1 MECGGR
7 TMATVGIDFPSLFN
21 GVFSHRRVLITG
33 HTGFKGSWL
42 TLWLTLMNADI
53 IGYALPANTE
63 KDNFVVCG
71 LGNDITDIRGD
82 VRDYGHLKAV
92 FEEYRPEVVFHLAA
106 QPLVRLSYAIPAE
119 TLDTNIMGT
128 VNVLEN
134 IRTCESVRA
143 AVMVTSDKCYE
154 NKEQLWG
161 YRECDPLGGYDP
173 YSASKGCAELVCAA
187 YTRSFFSKVNIDKHI
202 CTARAGNVI
211 GGGDWSPDRILPDC
225 VRALQS
231 GRPIGVRNPMAVRP
245 WQFVLEPLYG
255 YLTLAAG
262 LLENPVKYMGAWNF
276 GPDSHSVVPVGEVVN
291 EVVRLWGS
299 GGWEHLSENGT
310 TPHEAGLLS
319 LDCTKA
325 KNLLGWQPRLTLN
338 EALMQTLAWYRAE
351 LNDEKRALCEAQ
363 IAAYCLRYA
372 EPS

>member
-1 MECGGR
+1 
-7 TMATVGIDFPSLFN
+7 MATVGIDFPHLFN
-21 GVFSHRRVLITG
+21 GAFNNRRVLITG

-42 TLWLTLMNADI
+42 TLWLTLMNADV
-53 IGYALPANTE
+53 IGYALPPRTE
-63 KDNFVVCG
+63 GDNFAACR
-71 LGNDITDIRGD
+71 LGKDITDIRGD

-106 QPLVRLSYAIPAE
+106 QPLVRLSYALPAE

-134 IRTCESVRA
+134 VRTCESVRA
-143 AVMVTSDKCYE
+143 AVMITSDKCYE

-161 YRECDPLGGYDP
+161 YRECDSMGGYDP

-187 YTRSFFSKVNIDKHI
+187 YARSFFSKDNIDKHI

-231 GRPIGVRNPMAVRP
+231 GRPIGVRNPKAVRP

-262 LLENPVKYMGAWNF
+262 LLENPAKHIGAWNF
-276 GPDSHSVVPVGEVVN
+276 GPDYHSVVPVGEVVN

-299 GGWEHLSENGT
+299 GGWEDLLENDT
-310 TPHEAGLLS
+310 APHEASLLS
-319 LDCTKA
+319 LDCSKA
-325 KNLLGWQPRLTLN
+325 RNLLGWQSRLTLN
-338 EALMQTLAWYRAE
+338 EALAQTLAWYRAE
-351 LNDEKRALCEAQ
+351 TDEEKRMLCEAQ
-363 IAAYCLRYA
+363 IAAYCLRCM
-372 EPS
+372 EPA